1 MNSNFDPRN
10 KSMQP
15 SPDSFSQLDALQR
28 DRFELLSAYLDGE
41 VTATERKQ
49 VEEWLA
55 TDASMQTLHNR
66 LMKLRQGFRALP
78 APAPSQPVD
87 QAVEQVFAKV
97 DRRPNLRLVWGG
109 SAIAAMFVGA
119 VTVLSLSRS
128 TPPQVAV
135 DPTTP
140 KPEMKAEQP
149 LETDGLMIALDRPV
163 VTMAKNAPANQKSP
177 QQTHR
182 NAQ

>member
-55 TDASMQTLHNR
+55 TDASMQALHNR
-66 LMKLRQGFRALP
+66 LMKLRQGFRSLP
-78 APAPSQPVD
+78 TPAPSQTVE
-87 QAVEQVFAKV
+87 QTVEQVFARV

-109 SAIAAMFVGA
+109 SAAIAAMFVGA
-119 VTVLSLSRS
+119 VTVLSLNR
-128 TPPQVAV
+128 TAPPQVAIKES
-135 DPTTP
+135 P
-140 KPEMKAEQP
+140 KPEVQAEQP
-149 LETDGLMIALDRPV
+149 LETEGLMIALDRPV
-163 VTMAKNAPANQKSP
+163 VTMSKNTPENQKSP
-177 QQTHR
+177 DQNPQ